1 MITKCFVDLVEA
13 NLTCALGFLGKFSVA
28 YRCWLIGNILAT
40 ISKASLTGKRFGRPW
55 LLIFSFSMSI
65 MINHQP
71 KNLFVQLSWH
81 SEPNDLDTIYKV
93 LKKAGEISAAAERNQ
108 ASGTSQPTMEIPDIN
123 VPDYPDRNP
132 RSRPMKSVGPMSQQ
146 QKQGLAAPTMADVSS
161 SGPKMQQISLT
172 PPYPPSLLTPTQTLV
187 SFCFNSA
194 FGRQG
199 LQPTFALIFL
209 HHTNHQ
215 SIHCRN
221 LILRLPNVSSLL
233 QDFRFPFYL
242 SSQFFFPFRYSFI
255 FSYHGMPRETL

>member
-1 MITKCFVDLVEA
+1 MNTKCIFDLVEA
-13 NLTCALGFLGKFSVA
+13 NLTCALGFLESLVSLLGVE
-28 YRCWLIGNILAT
+28 LIGNILAT
-40 ISKASLTGKRFGRPW
+40 ISAASLTGKRLSRPW

-65 MINHQP
+65 MINH
-71 KNLFVQLSWH
+71 LFVQLSWN

-93 LKKAGEISAAAERNQ
+93 LKKAGEISAAAEKNQ

-132 RSRPMKSVGPMSQQ
+132 RSRPMKSVGSMSQQ
-146 QKQGLAAPTMADVSS
+146 QKQGLAAPAMADVSS
-161 SGPKMQQISLT
+161 SGPKMQQISLPPFPT
-172 PPYPPSLLTPTQTLV
+172 PTPTQTLV

-199 LQPTFALIFL
+199 PQPIKFALIFS

-233 QDFRFPFYL
+233 QDFLFPFIL
-242 SSQFFFPFRYSFI
+242 AHSFFRYSFI
-255 FSYHGMPRETL
+255 FSYRGMPRKLFRIWKTI

>member
-1 MITKCFVDLVEA
+1 MYCWLGWSEFNV
-13 NLTCALGFLGKFSVA
+13 CAGFHGQFSVA

-55 LLIFSFSMSI
+55 LLIFSFSLSI

-93 LKKAGEISAAAERNQ
+93 LKKAGEISAAAEKNQ
-108 ASGTSQPTMEIPDIN
+108 ASGSSQPTMEIPDIN

-132 RSRPMKSVGPMSQQ
+132 RSRPMKSNAGPMSQQ

-172 PPYPPSLLTPTQTLV
+172 PPYPPFSLDTNTNFSLFLFQFRLRPPRPATNVRLDI
-187 SFCFNSA
+187 
-194 FGRQG
+194 
-199 LQPTFALIFL
+199 FAS
-209 HHTNHQ
+209 HQ
-215 SIHCRN
+215 SPIH
-221 LILRLPNVSSLL
+221 SLSKSNFEIAECL
-233 QDFRFPFYL
+233 ESFARFSFSFL
-242 SSQFFFPFRYSFI
+242 S
-255 FSYHGMPRETL
+255 